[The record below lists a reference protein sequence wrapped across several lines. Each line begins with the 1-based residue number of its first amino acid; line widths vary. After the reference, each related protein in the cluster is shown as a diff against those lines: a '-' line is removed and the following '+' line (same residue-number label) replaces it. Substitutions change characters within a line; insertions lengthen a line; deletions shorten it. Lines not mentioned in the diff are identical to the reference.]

1 MSSITHGH
9 LRSVFSCFIYVE
21 YALLLLKGQDKFE
34 AYENIK
40 QPILD
45 FAEQNDFN
53 PKEISLFSRILEED
67 ISKQDRFNIKGTG
80 YVLRSLEASFWC
92 LLTSNSFEEA
102 VLKAINL
109 GEDTD
114 TTAAITGGL
123 AGIYFGYSKIPETW
137 KFQLARF
144 EDIEDLIER
153 FNKNLNE

>member
-1 MSSITHGH
+1 M
-9 LRSVFSCFIYVE
+9 
-21 YALLLLKGQDKFE
+21 DKFE
-34 AYENIK
+34 AYETVK

-45 FAEQNDFN
+45 FAMQNDFN
-53 PKEISLFSRILEED
+53 PKEITLFSRILEED

-80 YVLRSLEASFWC
+80 YVLRSIEASFWC
-92 LLTSNSFEEA
+92 LLTSKSFEEA

-123 AGIYFGYSKIPETW
+123 AGIYFGYGAIPETW

-144 EDIEDLIER
+144 EDIENLIER
-153 FNKNLNE
+153 FSSSLENES